1 MKSLIIN
8 IMCITFPVLLYFM
21 AIAYNKTIDNRNNKL
36 LMELS
41 LLLSLYFIISYGDSL
56 YTYYPFYLF
65 NIPILIGYLKKRNSV
80 CILMSIIVILY
91 SYNYYN
97 LNAYLLIVHYI
108 LCFLLYKID
117 KKYFIYNYTILNSVF
132 MYLYINDYYYILLL
146 VYTIT
151 VYVTII
157 IVKYVDTCMGFYMS
171 LKEIENSKQLQQSL
185 FKISHEVKNPIA
197 VCKGY
202 LELMDGSKE
211 KYDLYVPIINNEI
224 NHSLSILKDFSS
236 IGKLKVDMELMDIGL
251 LIEDIIDSFKL
262 MFQEH
267 HIDISYQNNYDEL
280 YVMGDYIR
288 LKEVFINMIKNAI
301 EAITKEGIIKINI
314 TKKDSFILI
323 RIIDNGVGISEE
335 NLAKIMTPF
344 FTTKND
350 GTGLGTYLS
359 KEIIDNHNGTIHYS
373 SDSGGTE
380 VLIKLREVKL

>member
-97 LNAYLLIVHYI
+97 LNVYLLIVHYI

-117 KKYFIYNYTILNSVF
+117 KKYFIYNYTILNSAF

-288 LKEVFINMIKNAI
+288 LKE
-301 EAITKEGIIKINI
+301 GIININI
-314 TKKDSFILI
+314 TKKDSLILI

-380 VLIKLREVKL
+380 VLIKLRELKL